1 MKNRVLLPLLALL
14 PAAALA
20 AAPLT
25 RPTPVHAA
33 AFDSAAVLTVLAAG
47 SHAPLPAPAA
57 SAPAGWLA
65 VELPPPHEVYVA
77 NSDIAKNLTVK
88 PGAAYRSAPDPKSP
102 SLAAAGE
109 GDPIEITGLRGR
121 WTQLRLNRPVTG
133 FIRAAAA
140 TPPPPPASHQSGSG
154 IPATPI
160 SDAPRPRAA
169 ALTPGAD
176 TSLSALPRFFS
187 GKVVSTRAPLRPRRP
202 FDFALVDATNERL
215 AYLDFSQLLQ
225 TTQIENYL
233 ARAVE
238 VYGPTEA
245 VPGTNDI
252 VVRVE
257 SLRLR

>member
-20 AAPLT
+20 ATTLN

-33 AFDSAAVLTVLAAG
+33 AFDNAAVITVLPSG
-47 SHAPLPAPAA
+47 SPAPLPAATT
-57 SAPAGWLA
+57 APAGWLA

-88 PGAAYRSAPDPKSP
+88 PGAAYRSAPDTKSP
-102 SLAAAGE
+102 QLAAAVE
-109 GDPIEITGLRGR
+109 DDTIEITGLRGR

-133 FIRAAAA
+133 YVRAAA
-140 TPPPPPASHQSGSG
+140 PPPPTPALDQSWSG
-154 IPATPI
+154 IQATPV
-160 SDAPRPRAA
+160 SDAPRPGA
-169 ALTPGAD
+169 AD
-176 TSLSALPRFFS
+176 TSLSTLPRFFS
-187 GKVVSTRAPLRPRRP
+187 GKVVSTRAPFRPRRP

-215 AYLDFSQLLQ
+215 AYLDFSKLLQ
-225 TTQIENYL
+225 TNQIENYL
-233 ARAVE
+233 ARAVD

-245 VPGTNDI
+245 VPDTNDI

>member
-20 AAPLT
+20 ATTLT

-33 AFDSAAVLTVLAAG
+33 AFDNAAVITVLPAG
-47 SHAPLPAPAA
+47 SPAPLPAPAA
-57 SAPAGWLA
+57 TAPAGWLA

-88 PGAAYRSAPDPKSP
+88 PGAAYRSAPDTKSP
-102 SLAAAGE
+102 QLAAAVE
-109 GDPIEITGLRGR
+109 DDTIEITGLRGR

-133 FIRAAAA
+133 YVRAAAA
-140 TPPPPPASHQSGSG
+140 PAPPPLPASDQSWSG
-154 IPATPI
+154 IQATPV
-160 SDAPRPRAA
+160 SDAPRPRATA
-169 ALTPGAD
+169 PTGD

-215 AYLDFSQLLQ
+215 AYLDFSKLLQ

-233 ARAVE
+233 ERAVE

-245 VPGTNDI
+245 VPDTNDI